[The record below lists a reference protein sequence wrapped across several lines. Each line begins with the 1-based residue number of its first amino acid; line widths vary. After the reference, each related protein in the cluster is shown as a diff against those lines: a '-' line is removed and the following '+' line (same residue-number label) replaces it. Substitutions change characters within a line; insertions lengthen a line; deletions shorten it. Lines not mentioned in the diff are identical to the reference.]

1 MSDAVDAPLE
11 LAELSHLLETADAGA
26 VLAPPRL
33 LRRIIKRDRK
43 LPGIGLQVPHRK
55 AYVIDRAALFR
66 LADEADLQ
74 LGPGRQLPETVTLIA
89 RPDVERLAAL
99 PRHEALL
106 KYWRLLFHSRVHIA
120 LEQRVKEGKL
130 TEADVR
136 ARIHRIGQT
145 EFDEVRGVLRQE
157 NFVLPP
163 RHDTTYYIEFVA
175 LFLDLQHFTPSLL
188 RRYFPALR
196 ERADIRAILAQ
207 DLDVQAVLQ
216 ATRLAGSPDPKE
228 LPAPFQPAASPTE
241 EEHEDAPA
249 TFREHSYH
257 RLIARADRA
266 RTRGNVVRAAILRRR
281 AVLVAGSGL
290 APQTLGAAR
299 KDLEQLA
306 TRLQA
311 ALSLSVEKTQAWR
324 EALFPLLKQAAH
336 GMWPVEARL
345 LYDLQKA
352 CTEHERETYALDVV
366 GWIVSVGK
374 LPVKRLLPNHRA
386 VLIARHLRSAMQR
399 LPATRISGP
408 NRRALA
414 GLLHHA
420 VEQSELRLRAL
431 LRPSL
436 VETLNK
442 VNLEAQNFPEQAG
455 RHKLVE
461 ELLDLVVARGYV
473 TIGDL
478 RDAISRNNV
487 KLPDL
492 ANADEFFLGDRLI
505 RTNRR
510 LAVAWDGVYRRGEV
524 YLRWLQRLSSLAFAT
539 RPGRFLT
546 RYLVMPFGVAYV
558 ALEGALHLQHVLAR
572 WTDIDRVHLAPRQTF
587 LCVLVLGLFLFAL
600 MHSAGFRSGVVSA
613 LASAYKLLRT
623 VLVEAPAYVLR
634 LPIVRRLLDS
644 ESFAVFRN
652 IVLKPLV
659 VTGVTALVYPLY
671 GVNRHSALL
680 SSGVIFALAC
690 LFLNTR
696 IGHMVEESL
705 LDALVKTWQRLRL
718 DVFPAF
724 YALTMSLFRGLIE
737 AVEGV
742 IYTVDEWLRFRT
754 GQGRF
759 TLAAKTVLAFLWFF
773 ITYLVRIYVNLF
785 VEPTVNPIKHFPV
798 VTVAAK
804 LIVPFFGII
813 FPLFETP
820 FLPLGPAFAK
830 SMATLNIILLPGIFG
845 FLVWELKEN
854 WRLYRGNRS
863 AVLKP
868 AIIGHHGE
876 TMSRLLQ
883 PGFHSG
889 TIPSL
894 YAKLR
899 RAERKSYRSGAQGT
913 SHKYREALHHIEER
927 VRRFVDREFLYL
939 LHGSSGWQQFPVRT
953 GKISICSNRI
963 AIEFTSAADSRE
975 NVWIAFEERT
985 GWLVASV
992 ANTGWLSRL
1001 DARQLAVWSTALAGL
1016 YKLGSVDLV
1025 REQIEACFPAG
1036 RVTVDVLPE
1045 GLVVW
1050 PTARFDVQAVYHLRD
1065 GAVQRPSLRGE
1076 NTSVVLPS
1084 LSASRVIFRN
1094 MPITWER
1101 WVAVWNKDQ
1110 AGQRIPLPLSE
1121 TSVFLPR
1128 KLALSAP

>member
-33 LRRIIKRDRK
+33 LRRIIKRHRK

-55 AYVIDRAALFR
+55 AYVIGRAALFR

-74 LGPGRQLPETVTLIA
+74 LGPGRKLPETVTLIA

-106 KYWRLLFHSRVHIA
+106 KYWRLLFHARVHIT
-120 LEQRVKEGKL
+120 LERRVQEGKL

-163 RHDTTYYIEFVA
+163 KDDTTYYIEFVA

-207 DLDVQAVLQ
+207 DLDVQAVLK

-228 LPAPFQPAASPTE
+228 LPAALFQPAASAAE
-241 EEHEDAPA
+241 EENEDAHA
-249 TFREHSYH
+249 AYREHSYR

-266 RTRGNVVRAAILRRR
+266 RARGNVVRAAILRRR

-290 APQTLGAAR
+290 APQTLSAAR
-299 KDLEQLA
+299 DDLEQLA

-311 ALSLSVEKTQAWR
+311 ALSLNVDRTQAWR
-324 EALFPLLKQAAH
+324 EALFPLLKHAAH
-336 GMWPVEARL
+336 GMWPAEARL

-386 VLIARHLRSAMQR
+386 VLIARHLRSALQR
-399 LPATRISGP
+399 LPATRIAERD
-408 NRRALA
+408 RRPLA
-414 GLLHHA
+414 GLLHDA

-431 LRPSL
+431 LRPLL
-436 VETLNK
+436 VETLSK
-442 VNLEAQNFPEQAG
+442 VNLEAQNFPEQAA

-478 RDAISRNNV
+478 RDAVSRNNV

-492 ANADEFFLGDRLI
+492 ANTDEFFLGDRLI

-572 WTDIDRVHLAPRQTF
+572 WTDMDRIHLRPRETI
-587 LCVLVLGLFLFAL
+587 LSVLVLGLFLFAL
-600 MHSAGFRSGVVSA
+600 MHSAGFRSGFVSA
-613 LASAYKLLRT
+613 LAAAYKLLRT
-623 VLVEAPAYVLR
+623 VLVEAPAYALR
-634 LPIVRRLLDS
+634 LPMVRRLLDS
-644 ESFAVFRN
+644 EGFAVFRN
-652 IVLKPLV
+652 VVLKPLL
-659 VTGVTALVYPLY
+659 VTGVTAIVYPLY

-737 AVEGV
+737 AVERV

-754 GQGRF
+754 GQSRF
-759 TLAAKTVLAFLWFF
+759 TLAAKTVLSFLWFF

-804 LIVPFFGII
+804 LIVPFFGVL

-868 AIIGHHGE
+868 AVIGHHGE

-889 TIPSL
+889 TIPGL

-899 RAERKSYRSGAQGT
+899 RAERKSYRSGAQGA

-939 LHGSSGWQQFPVRT
+939 LHHSNGWQEFPVKT

-963 AIEFTSAADSRE
+963 AIEFVSGRFEES
-975 NVWIAFEERT
+975 VWIAFEERT

-992 ANTGWLSRL
+992 TNTGWLPRL

-1016 YKLGSVDLV
+1016 YKLASVDLI

-1036 RVTVDVLPE
+1036 RVTVDILPE

-1094 MPITWER
+1094 MPITWEH
-1101 WVAVWNKDQ
+1101 WVRVWNEDQ
-1110 AGQRIPLPLSE
+1110 AGQRISVPLGE
-1121 TSVFLPR
+1121 TSVLLPR
-1128 KLALSAP
+1128 TLALSAP